1 MSNSGRQGEL
11 IFSHKMRESGYT
23 VNDVSGDPNY
33 WAKDID
39 FFCIN
44 PATGASRSFEVKW
57 DTRINQTGNLYL
69 EQSNIHSKGGQ
80 GWFNFT
86 QADFLAYGD
95 ANTKTFYIIPMQ
107 KLKERA
113 AQLPSRMT
121 NCGTDSIGQLVNLR
135 DIQDIILTII

>member
-11 IFSHKMRESGYT
+11 IFSHKMREAGYL
-23 VNDVSGDPNY
+23 VEDVSGDPNY
-33 WAKDID
+33 FDKDID

-44 PATGASRSFEVKW
+44 PKTEAARAFEVKW
-57 DTRINQTGNLYL
+57 DTRIHQTGNLYL
-69 EQSNIHSKGGQ
+69 EISNVHSKGGN

-95 ANTKTFYIIPMQ
+95 AASKVFYIIDMEKLRERAQ
-107 KLKERA
+107 KLP
-113 AQLPSRMT
+113 QRMT

-135 DIQDIILTII
+135 DIRDIILTTI